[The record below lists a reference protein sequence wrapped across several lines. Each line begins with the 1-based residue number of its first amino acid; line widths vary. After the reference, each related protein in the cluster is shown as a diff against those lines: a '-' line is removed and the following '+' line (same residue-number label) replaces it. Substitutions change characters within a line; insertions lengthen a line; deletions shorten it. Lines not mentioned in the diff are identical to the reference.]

1 MASNENICIKCD
13 SLVISSSRET
23 GYWIKRSHSWD
34 AFSNLHKIPSYNDC
48 VKHAYWWKW
57 NLHSRHI
64 LCLWCDDECT
74 AHFRQLFW
82 WIRSCYSLKL
92 QKRRF
97 LWMHSS
103 TWFCQYVMKLGFLMY
118 LPSEWLTT
126 RGRCVI
132 YNQVQLTDVSMWS
145 REWEGVMDCESSTGS
160 LKLLLHYLMRGNAEP
175 FMTGI
180 DILPADQGIND
191 PHDALEN
198 LKWQKK

>member
-1 MASNENICIKCD
+1 MKCPYLREEQMRRFFNSVMPFSISDSLGVYYHTYSTKHKHLSNEHKVALIQLAINHRKGWAP
-13 SLVISSSRET
+13 T
-23 GYWIKRSHSWD
+23 GKADRKNKMNRPTY
-34 AFSNLHKIPSYNDC
+34 
-48 VKHAYWWKW
+48 
-57 NLHSRHI
+57 
-64 LCLWCDDECT
+64 DECT

-82 WIRSCYSLKL
+82 WIRSCCCLKL
-92 QKRRF
+92 QTRRF

-132 YNQVQLTDVSMWS
+132 YNQVQLTDVGMWS

-180 DILPADQGIND
+180 DILPAD
-191 PHDALEN
+191 
-198 LKWQKK
+198 